1 MNPGDASIEGEILAK
16 ADAALRRVLDPEM
29 GINVVD
35 LGLVHSLRLRGHV
48 LVLNYQLTSD
58 SCPIGGMMA
67 AAMHDALDALPEVMG
82 VDMHLLDD
90 PPWSADRISPQ
101 GKKMLGIEGTH

>member
-1 MNPGDASIEGEILAK
+1 MKLDEAAVLAQ
-16 ADAALRRVLDPEM
+16 AETALRAVVDPEI

-35 LGLVHSLRLRGHV
+35 LGLVHGLRLRGDV
-48 LVLNYQLTSD
+48 LDLTYQLTSAT
-58 SCPIGGMMA
+58 CPIGGMMA
-67 AAMHDALDALPEVMG
+67 AAMHDALDALPGVMG

-101 GKKMLGIEGTH
+101 GKKILGIDGTH